1 MTCVDP
7 RTGWSRIAITCAL
20 LVGACSEDESP
31 NRPTTSVRNAQK
43 NEPSDASSTWTRAS
57 DAICNAREEEN
68 REWVKGYLGCESDV
82 DCEIT
87 EIAAECLSPFL
98 CSTVLSTKIDR
109 AAFEIEAK
117 KKQAAYEPECG
128 CAEADC
134 VPSSSLEAYC
144 DSATKLCA
152 ISHKRAATAAT

>member
-1 MTCVDP
+1 MTSANLWA
-7 RTGWSRIAITCAL
+7 GGSRIAVTCAL
-20 LVGACSEDESP
+20 LVAACSDEDLSRPATGVRSAQES
-31 NRPTTSVRNAQK
+31 
-43 NEPSDASSTWTRAS
+43 EDASASTTWTRAS
-57 DAICNAREEEN
+57 DDVCDAREQEN
-68 REWVKGYLGCESDV
+68 RDWAKGYLGCERDV

-117 KKQAAYEPECG
+117 KRQNAYEPECG

-134 VPSSSLEAYC
+134 VPPSSLEAYC

-152 ISHKRAATAAT
+152 LSHRRAASAAP